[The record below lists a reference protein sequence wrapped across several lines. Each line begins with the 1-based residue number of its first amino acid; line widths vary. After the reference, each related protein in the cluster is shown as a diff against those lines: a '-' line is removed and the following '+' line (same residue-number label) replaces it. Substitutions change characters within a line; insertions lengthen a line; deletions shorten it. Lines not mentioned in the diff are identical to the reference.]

1 LTGLGRALVGIAFAA
16 AVAGA
21 AAAALVISSDH
32 TKNAGAGVLIGLL
45 IAWSFVG
52 TGLYAWWRRP
62 ASRFGALFAAV
73 GFTFMLGALTSSDDS
88 VVFTAGLLVANLYFV
103 VFAHML
109 LAYPDGRL
117 DRRWHA
123 WLIGFGYV
131 LVLVGSLPQLLW
143 GFSERWA
150 DACEGCPASALFIG
164 SNDGLRDALT
174 AAVSLAGVAVVA
186 AVLVELI
193 RRWRAASAPQRRSM
207 APVLWSGVVMLVLLG
222 SSLGTDAAGIT
233 RLTNV
238 LGWLGLIVFA
248 SVPWVFLIGLARSRV
263 ARAGAVSELL
273 MRLGEAPGTG
283 TLRGRLADALG
294 DRSLQLVF
302 WLEDKQRWVDSEGR
316 TVELPG
322 PGDEARACTAVELE
336 GRRVGTIVHDVTLL
350 EEPELLGSVAAAAGL
365 AMENERLQAQLRA
378 RVEELRASRARIV
391 EAGTHERRRLER
403 NLHDGAQ
410 QRLVALSLTLRL
422 AQSKVHKEPDKADEL
437 LAGAQQELTLAL
449 GELRELAR
457 GIHPAVLSDRGLAAA
472 LEALAGRAPI
482 AVDLAEIPSDRLP
495 EPIEAAAYFVV
506 AEALTNVVKYAHA
519 SQAVVRVERRNG
531 HAIVE
536 VADDGIGGADP
547 DRGSGLRGLVDR
559 VSALDG
565 RMSLDS
571 PAGAG
576 TRLRA
581 EIPV

>member
-1 LTGLGRALVGIAFAA
+1 LTGLSRALAGIALA
-16 AVAGA
+16 AVIAGA
-21 AAAALVISSDH
+21 AASAIVISSDH
-32 TKNAGAGVLIGLL
+32 VVMPGAGVVIGLS

-62 ASRFGALFAAV
+62 ASRFGALLVAV
-73 GFTFMLGALTSSDDS
+73 GFTFMLAALTASDDS
-88 VVFTAGLLVANLYFV
+88 VVFTLGVLTANLYFV

-117 DRRWHA
+117 ERPWHGA
-123 WLIGFGYV
+123 LIGAGYV
-131 LVLVGSLPQLLW
+131 LTVVGPLPQLLW
-143 GFSERWA
+143 GFTDRTA
-150 DACEGCPASALFIG
+150 EGCQGCPESALLIET
-164 SNDGLRDALT
+164 NDSLRDIGNAITSVIGVAL
-174 AAVSLAGVAVVA
+174 VAVVLA
-186 AVLVELI
+186 ILI
-193 RRWRAASAPQRRSM
+193 RRWRNATGPQRRGM
-207 APVLWSGVVMLVLLG
+207 APVLWSGVVMLVLLAG
-222 SSLGTDAAGIT
+222 ALGTDAIGSSRI
-233 RLTNV
+233 TNV
-238 LGWLGLIVFA
+238 LGSLGLIVFA
-248 SVPWVFLIGLARSRV
+248 SVPWVFLIGLVRSRV

-283 TLRGRLADALG
+283 TLRCRLADALG

-302 WLEDKQRWVDSEGR
+302 WLDDKTCWVDSEGHV
-316 TVELPG
+316 VEVPPPG
-322 PGDEARACTAVELE
+322 HPARALTLVELE
-336 GRRVGTIVHDVTLL
+336 GRRVGAIVHDTTLL
-350 EEPELLGSVAAAAGL
+350 EEPDLLGSVAAAAGL

-378 RVEELRASRARIV
+378 RVEELRTSRARIV
-391 EAGTHERRRLER
+391 EASSHERRRLER

-422 AQSKVHKEPDKADEL
+422 AQGKVHEEPDRANEL

-457 GIHPAVLSDRGLAAA
+457 GIHPAVLSDRGLQAA

-482 AVDLAEIPSDRLP
+482 EVDLVELPSDRLP

-506 AEALTNVVKYAHA
+506 AEALTNVAKYAHA
-519 SQAVVRVERRNG
+519 NLATVKVTRRNG
-531 HAIVE
+531 HAVVE
-536 VADDGIGGADP
+536 IADDGIGGADP
-547 DRGSGLRGLVDR
+547 DRGSGLRGLADR

>member
-1 LTGLGRALVGIAFAA
+1 VTGLNRALFAIALA
-16 AVAGA
+16 AVVAGGA
-21 AAAALVISSDH
+21 AAALIVASDH
-32 TKNAGAGVLIGLL
+32 TPMPGAGIAIGLL
-45 IAWSFVG
+45 ISWSFVG

-62 ASRFGALFAAV
+62 ASRFGALMTAV
-73 GFTFMLGALTSSDDS
+73 GFTYMLAALTASDDS
-88 VVFTAGLLVANLYFV
+88 VVFTIGVMLASLYFV

-117 DRRWHA
+117 ERPWHA
-123 WLIGFGYV
+123 WLLAAGYF
-131 LVLVGSLPQLLW
+131 LTLVGPLPQLLW
-143 GFSERWA
+143 GFTERMT
-150 DACEGCPASALFIG
+150 DSCPDCPESALLIER
-164 SNDGLRDALT
+164 NDTLRDVFNGLISVIGVAL
-174 AAVSLAGVAVVA
+174 VAVV
-186 AVLVELI
+186 LVILI
-193 RRWRAASAPQRRSM
+193 RRWRAATPPQRRAM
-207 APVLWSGVVMLVLLG
+207 APILWSGVAMLVLVG
-222 SSLGTDAAGIT
+222 SSLGSDAAGIS
-233 RLTNV
+233 RLTDV
-238 LGWLGLIVFA
+238 LGWAGLLVFA
-248 SVPWVFLIGLARSRV
+248 SVPYVFLIGLVRSRV

-273 MRLGEAPGTG
+273 LRLGEAPGTG
-283 TLRGRLADALG
+283 TLRCRLSEALG

-302 WLEDKQRWVDSEGR
+302 WLEDKGKWVDSEGHK
-316 TVELPG
+316 VELPEHDTG
-322 PGDEARACTAVELE
+322 RAWTAVELE
-336 GRRVGTIVHDVTLL
+336 GRRVGAIVHDLAL
-350 EEPELLGSVAAAAGL
+350 CEEPELLGTVAAAAGL

-378 RVEELRASRARIV
+378 RVEELRTSRARIV

-422 AQSKVHKEPDKADEL
+422 AQGKVHADPERANEL
-437 LAGAQQELTLAL
+437 LDAAQQELTLAL

-457 GIHPAVLSDRGLAAA
+457 GIHPAVLSDRGLGAA

-482 AVDLAEIPSDRLP
+482 EVDLAELPGDRLP
-495 EPIEAAAYFVV
+495 EPIEAAAYFVI
-506 AEALTNVVKYAHA
+506 AEALTNVAKYAHA
-519 SQAVVRVERRNG
+519 SQATVRVARRNG
-531 HAIVE
+531 HAVVE

-547 DRGSGLRGLVDR
+547 DRGSGLRGLADR